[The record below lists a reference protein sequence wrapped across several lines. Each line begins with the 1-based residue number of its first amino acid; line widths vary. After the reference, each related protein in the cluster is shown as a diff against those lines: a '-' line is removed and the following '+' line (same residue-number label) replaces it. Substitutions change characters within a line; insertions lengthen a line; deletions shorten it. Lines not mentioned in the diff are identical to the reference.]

1 MDNFNSNDN
10 MNFSHYEKKRK
21 YAGVLCAVSAFV
33 VLTCAAILIADSIR
47 HSPNKKPIVQES
59 TSENRGDPETTSQE
73 TSQQFDT
80 DATDTEVSES
90 DTDSETEPPPKEY
103 EYITDVSAYL
113 HYIDTKDKQYLILA
127 NRSYALGEDYIPDD
141 LVSMSANAN
150 RKLRKCANKAFEAM
164 YAEMKALGMDDC
176 AVVASAYRSFDTQ
189 YKLYNKYLAQERE
202 SHPDYTEAQITALV
216 DSYSARPGTSDHQTG
231 LTIDFYPVSSKF
243 EQTKTFQFMMEN
255 GYKFGFILRFPEGKT
270 DITGYMYESWHW
282 RFVGREAATYIYENG
297 VTLEE
302 YLEIVD

>member
-90 DTDSETEPPPKEY
+90 DTDSETEPPQKEY
-103 EYITDVSAYL
+103 
-113 HYIDTKDKQYLILA
+113 
-127 NRSYALGEDYIPDD
+127 
-141 LVSMSANAN
+141 
-150 RKLRKCANKAFEAM
+150 
-164 YAEMKALGMDDC
+164 
-176 AVVASAYRSFDTQ
+176 
-189 YKLYNKYLAQERE
+189 
-202 SHPDYTEAQITALV
+202 
-216 DSYSARPGTSDHQTG
+216 
-231 LTIDFYPVSSKF
+231 
-243 EQTKTFQFMMEN
+243 
-255 GYKFGFILRFPEGKT
+255 
-270 DITGYMYESWHW
+270 
-282 RFVGREAATYIYENG
+282 
-297 VTLEE
+297 
-302 YLEIVD
+302 